1 MESNS
6 RLIEQFIN
14 EFAEAK
20 KLIQKLTADYSKEKF
35 ETRPAEGKWSAA
47 ECIEHINTTNKKY
60 YINIKDSLSN
70 NKNSN
75 FSHKEYKPRFLVSKF
90 INMMKPGAKM
100 KFKAPRVFMSNYN
113 GDLENTIKDF
123 IKLQD
128 EFITLAEQ
136 SRNYDMSKTKTT
148 SPVIKFFKLQLGEA
162 FMVII
167 EHQKRHLLQAEN
179 ALRKSV

>member
-60 YINIKDSLSN
+60 YINLKESFKSN
-70 NKNSN
+70 GNLNLTD
-75 FSHKEYKPRFLVSKF
+75 KEYKPRFIASKF
-90 INMMKPGAKM
+90 IDMMKPGAKM

-128 EFITLAEQ
+128 KFIALVEQ
-136 SRNYDMSKTKTT
+136 TQHYDLRKTKIA
-148 SPVIKFFKLQLGEA
+148 SPVINFWKLQLGEA
-162 FMVII
+162 FMIII

-179 ALRKSV
+179 TLKKSI

>member
-6 RLIEQFIN
+6 ILIEHFIN

-20 KLIQKLTADYSKEKF
+20 KLLQKLTADYSKEKF

-47 ECIEHINTTNKKY
+47 ECIVHINTTNKKY
-60 YINIKDSLSN
+60 YINLKESFKSN
-70 NKNSN
+70 GNLNLTY
-75 FSHKEYKPRFLVSKF
+75 KEYKPRFIASKF
-90 INMMKPGAKM
+90 INMMKPGGKM

-136 SRNYDMSKTKTT
+136 SRNYDMSKTKTA

>member
-6 RLIEQFIN
+6 MLIEQFIN

-20 KLIQKLTADYSKEKF
+20 KFLQKLTIEYSKEKF
-35 ETRPAEGKWSAA
+35 ETRQAEGKWCAS
-47 ECIEHINTTNKKY
+47 ECIVHINTTNKKY
-60 YINIKDSLSN
+60 CVSIKDSLN
-70 NKNSN
+70 NKINLSP
-75 FSHKEYKPRFLVSKF
+75 SYKDYKPRFLASKF
-90 INMMKPGAKM
+90 IDMMKPGAKM

-113 GDLENTIKDF
+113 GDLEKTINDF

-128 EFITLAEQ
+128 ELIALAEQ
-136 SRNYDMSKTKTT
+136 SRNYDLNKTKTA
-148 SPVIKFFKLQLGEA
+148 SPAMKFLKLQLGEA

-179 ALRKSV
+179 ALKK